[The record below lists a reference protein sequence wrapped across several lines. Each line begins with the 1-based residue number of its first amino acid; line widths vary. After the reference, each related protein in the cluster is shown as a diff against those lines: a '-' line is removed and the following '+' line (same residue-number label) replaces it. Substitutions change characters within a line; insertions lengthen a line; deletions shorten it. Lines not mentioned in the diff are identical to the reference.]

1 MEEVLDKYHDKAVAV
16 VKTERRFQIEK
27 WGTEHEQFH
36 RFPEETWNSYL
47 RTKLVVLMEEV
58 GELSKEAL
66 EHRKSHALSEAIQVA
81 AVSLAIVEG
90 LLSTNE

>member
-1 MEEVLDKYHDKAVAV
+1 MVMEEKTNRELALKYIKN
-16 VKTERRFQIEK
+16 ERDRQIQL
-27 WGTEHEQFH
+27 WGTEDEILH